1 MTKQKFNIGDTVYI
15 RTSNDNYFTNVISGV
30 RLDANDTYIYYLQNG
45 MRVFESSI
53 LSSLDDAYTKEMKEE
68 EERHLKAKQAITE
81 KFSELKKKGTKL
93 NDKIGTDYDVDKI
106 YVKPVKDS
114 DNAAELFNK
123 MMKAY
128 EDLCE
133 RMKF

>member
-93 NDKIGTDYDVDKI
+93 SDKSGTDYDVDKI
-106 YVKPVKDS
+106 YVKPVKDI

>member
-68 EERHLKAKQAITE
+68 EERHLRVKQEITE
-81 KFSELKKKGTKL
+81 KFSELKKDEAKQK
-93 NDKIGTDYDVDKI
+93 NKNSTDYDIDKI
-106 YVKPVKDS
+106 HLKREKS
-114 DNAAELFNK
+114 NASVAELLK
-123 MMKAY
+123 MMKTY
-128 EDLCE
+128 EALWDN
-133 RMKF
+133 MKF